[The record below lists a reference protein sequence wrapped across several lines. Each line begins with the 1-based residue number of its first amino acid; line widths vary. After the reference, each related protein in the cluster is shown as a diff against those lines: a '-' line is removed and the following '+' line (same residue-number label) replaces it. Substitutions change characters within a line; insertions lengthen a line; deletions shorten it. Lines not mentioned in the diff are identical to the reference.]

1 MIVVPYIGF
10 ALVALL
16 AMGFAT
22 FALWKNR
29 AGGGWLLMGAIAVF
43 LLGVGGGTY
52 WMVGRPGLATRQ
64 AQGLATRDINGL
76 VPFLIERVRKQPG
89 DLQAWVY
96 LARSYMTAGDANDA
110 AAAYGRA
117 VSLARSNHAESVD
130 LDTAYGEAA
139 TAAAGQVSDAAQAA
153 FQAALVLD
161 PKDPAARF
169 FLGQARAEHNDKDG
183 ALSYWQPLLA
193 EIPASAPLH
202 QTLVDRIALLTAQGL
217 APGGGGAPD
226 PRAMVAML
234 AAQLKADPH
243 NAAGWERLI
252 RAYTVLGQM
261 ADAKSALDTARKT
274 FANDRDAM
282 AAIEAEAKEL
292 KLD

>member
-1 MIVVPYIGF
+1 MTLVPYIGF

-22 FALWKNR
+22 FALWRERSK
-29 AGGGWLLMGAIAVF
+29 GGWLMAGAIAVF

-52 WMVGRPGLATRQ
+52 WMVGRPGLAARQ
-64 AQGLATRDINGL
+64 AQGLKTRDINGL
-76 VPFLIERVRKQPG
+76 VPFLIDRVRKQPN

-96 LARSYMTAGDANDA
+96 LARSYMSAGDARDA
-110 AAAYGRA
+110 AGAFGRA
-117 VSLARSNHAESVD
+117 VTLARLNHAESVD
-130 LDTAYGEAA
+130 LDTSYGEAA
-139 TAAAGQVSDAAQAA
+139 TAAAGVVSDEAEAA
-153 FQAALVLD
+153 FKAALALD
-161 PKDPAARF
+161 PKDAAARF
-169 FLGQARAEHNDKDG
+169 FLGQQRAEHNDRDG
-183 ALSYWQPLLA
+183 AMAYWQPLLA

-202 QTLVDRIALLTAQGL
+202 QMLVDRIALLTAQGMG
-217 APGGGGAPD
+217 PGGSGAPD

-243 NAAGWERLI
+243 NAAGWQRLI
-252 RAYTVLGQM
+252 RAYSVLGQTE
-261 ADAKSALDTARKT
+261 DAKTALDTARKT

-282 AAIEAEAKEL
+282 GAIEAEAKEL